1 MKHFCLKTEWFDVCD
16 CATMTVVYS
25 TSEECINNQAMMG
38 LQEQKLMIYARK
50 NAKNMNE
57 KNENNHTV
65 TKYRTKI
72 KKKQQTST

>member
-1 MKHFCLKTEWFDVCD
+1 
-16 CATMTVVYS
+16 
-25 TSEECINNQAMMG
+25 MG

-72 KKKQQTST
+72 KKNNKRQHNTLHR